1 LVARRFCDC
10 YISKSLLSQEHLF
23 VYAETIVCIRGL
35 AVAMHDNGD
44 GVAENAAEATIW
56 YRRAGELI
64 QTEQRAVKL
73 FEETQQ
79 KR

>member
-1 LVARRFCDC
+1 M
-10 YISKSLLSQEHLF
+10 
-23 VYAETIVCIRGL
+23 
-35 AVAMHDNGD
+35 AVAVHDNGD

-64 QTEQRAVKL
+64 QAEQLAVKL